1 MIYTLTIT
9 DEAKEDLRE
18 IYRYISVDLCAP
30 INASRQLDRIEKNI
44 LSLNEMPDRF
54 PRYSDDLWKKR
65 GLRYCVVDN
74 YVIFFL
80 IDKDKK
86 TVSVMRILYSR
97 RNIDSILKNM

>member
-9 DEAKEDLRE
+9 DEAKDDLRE

-30 INASRQLDRIEKNI
+30 VNASRQLDRIEKNI

-54 PRYSDDLWKKR
+54 PRYSDDLWEKR

-74 YVIFFL
+74 YVIFFI
-80 IDKDKK
+80 IDNDKK
-86 TVSVMRILYSR
+86 IVSVMRILYSR
-97 RNIDSILKNM
+97 RDIDSILKNM